1 MGIDKINK
9 RLHDAYGG
17 QVRAEDKGDY
27 IVVTGRL
34 KEWKDIVAACGMCVQ
49 KGKKNRKKH
58 VVNDIVFEGGSNP
71 GMRMP
76 GLRDSSLE
84 GAAPDVLIIG
94 GGISGAS
101 IARQLSRGQLDIL
114 LVEKEADRA
123 VQSSGRNDGEVH
135 PGVDLR
141 KGSLKQE
148 YVLKGNRMYDQIC
161 EELDVPFRRC
171 GQYVGFTQWRY
182 LPVIFLY
189 VLEKKYRCKVKDTR
203 LVGRKAFRRAEPE
216 LNPDFKFAI

>member
-1 MGIDKINK
+1 MPAVWAISEREISESFLVSRSFSVVSSINSFT
-9 RLHDAYGG
+9 LSFLG
-17 QVRAEDKGDY
+17 
-27 IVVTGRL
+27 
-34 KEWKDIVAACGMCVQ
+34 AAIINM
-49 KGKKNRKKH
+49 
-58 VVNDIVFEGGSNP
+58 
-71 GMRMP
+71 

-94 GGISGAS
+94 GGISGAN
-101 IARQLSRGQLDIL
+101 IARELSRWQLDIL
-114 LVEKEADRA
+114 LVEKEADLA

-216 LNPDFKFAI
+216 QDDGAYQGRRNAAYGG

>member
-101 IARQLSRGQLDIL
+101 IARELSRWQLDIL
-114 LVEKEADRA
+114 LVDKEADLA
-123 VQSSGRNDGEVH
+123 VQASGRNDGEVH
-135 PGVDLR
+135 PGVDLGR
-141 KGSLKQE
+141 GTLKQH
-148 YVLKGNRMYDQIC
+148 YVVKGNRMFDKLC
-161 EELDVPFRRC
+161 RDLDVPFQRC
-171 GQYVGFTQWRY
+171 GQYAGFTDWY
-182 LPVIFLY
+182 ALPLVWMY
-189 VLEKKYRCKVKDTR
+189 AQQRR
-203 LVGRKAFRRAEPE
+203 LVGQ
-216 LNPDFKFAI
+216 

>member
-58 VVNDIVFEGGSNP
+58 VVNDIAFEGGSNP

-94 GGISGAS
+94 GGISGADKS
-101 IARQLSRGQLDIL
+101 EIIPLAAGHPAGGKRGRSGSTVPDGMTARQSIRGI
-114 LVEKEADRA
+114 
-123 VQSSGRNDGEVH
+123 
-135 PGVDLR
+135 
-141 KGSLKQE
+141 
-148 YVLKGNRMYDQIC
+148 
-161 EELDVPFRRC
+161 
-171 GQYVGFTQWRY
+171 
-182 LPVIFLY
+182 
-189 VLEKKYRCKVKDTR
+189 
-203 LVGRKAFRRAEPE
+203 
-216 LNPDFKFAI
+216 